1 MARAAQSV
9 SDFKLPKE
17 LPMSSTP
24 PADSKRLLTSFV
36 AIGAV
41 ALGVGAWIGSSF
53 DDTPAKAGT
62 LTAAAPQSVD
72 PDFGNKVRDYLME
85 NPEVLVEAINVLE
98 VRQRDAEAQNG
109 RVLVETNKAE
119 IFNSAADYVG
129 GNPDGDITVVEFLD
143 YRCSYCRKAMEE
155 VTQLI
160 EKDGNIRFVIK
171 EFPILGQD
179 SELSAR
185 FAVAVKQ
192 VSGDEIYAGIHDALM
207 TMRGTVTLETLGAM
221 AEQFGADK
229 DAVFKR
235 MNEEDVTAVLRAN
248 HQLAER
254 LQISGTPAFVIGG
267 DMMKGYAPLATL
279 QEIVAAERAL

>member
-1 MARAAQSV
+1 
-9 SDFKLPKE
+9 
-17 LPMSSTP
+17 MSSSSP
-24 PADSKRLLTSFV
+24 IGSPRLLTSFA
-36 AIGAV
+36 AIAAV
-41 ALGVGAWIGSSF
+41 ALGAGAWIGSSF
-53 DDTPAKAGT
+53 DGAPDAPATMAAVSEAG
-62 LTAAAPQSVD
+62 APPQPVD
-72 PDFGNKVRDYLME
+72 AEFGNKVRDYLME
-85 NPEVLVEAINVLE
+85 NPQVLVEAINVLE
-98 VRQRDAEAQNG
+98 VRQREAEAQNG

-119 IFNSAADYVG
+119 IFNSASDWVG

-160 EKDGNIRFVIK
+160 EADGNIRFVIK

-185 FAVAVKQ
+185 FAVAVKL
-192 VSGDEIYAGIHDALM
+192 VAGDETYAKIHDALM
-207 TMRGTVTLETLGAM
+207 NMRGTVTLESLGAM
-221 AEQFGADK
+221 AEEYGADK

-235 MNEEDVTAVLRAN
+235 MNEEEVTAILRAN

-267 DMMKGYAPLATL
+267 DMLKGYAPLETL
-279 QEIVAAERAL
+279 QEIVESERNL